1 MNILLV
7 EDNLGDVRL
16 TEEALKEGKL
26 SSSLRLSVVSDG
38 EEALQFLRKE
48 GQYQQAPFPDL
59 IFLDLNIP
67 RLDGREVLRVIKNDE
82 KLKLIP
88 VVVLT
93 TSDAELDILKS
104 YELYANCFITKPVDI
119 DQFIEVVH
127 SIENF
132 WFKVVK
138 LPSIH

>member
-26 SSSLRLSVVSDG
+26 SNSLRLSVVSDG
-38 EEALQFLRKE
+38 EEALQFLKKE
-48 GQYQQAPFPDL
+48 GPYQQAPFPDL